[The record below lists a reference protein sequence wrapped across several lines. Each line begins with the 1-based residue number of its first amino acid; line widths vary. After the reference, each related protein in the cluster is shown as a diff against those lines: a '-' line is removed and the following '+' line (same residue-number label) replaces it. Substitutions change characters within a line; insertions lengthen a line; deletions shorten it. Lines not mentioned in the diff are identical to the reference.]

1 MKSPITLRGVVR
13 RLRYSKRLLVN
24 RRGDGVH
31 SPFAYHFITRVVR
44 NHRPYY
50 CFEELR
56 EKVKR
61 VRKNPSTRPPIHR
74 TRTLELLFRTAH
86 ELEAKRILIITAPSA
101 TSHLLDYLHQT
112 GYTESL
118 QVFSVDQLQVV
129 QLQACDFL
137 VCEYLPEAEVLTSL
151 IRQYSELAPTF
162 VAALYMPSPRW
173 RHFVA
178 NIEKQTT
185 PQLTL
190 DLMDICLHFYDKRL
204 TPSRYKGVY

>member
-61 VRKNPSTRPPIHR
+61 VRKNPSTRPPIRR

-86 ELEAKRILIITAPSA
+86 ELEAKHILILTAPSA
-101 TSHLLDYLHQT
+101 VSLLPDYLYQT

-118 QVFSVDQLQVV
+118 QVFSVDKLQVA

-137 VCEYLPEAEVLTSL
+137 VCEYLPEADILESL
-151 IRQYSELAPTF
+151 IGQCLELTPTF

-178 NIEKQTT
+178 NEEKLIA
-185 PQLTL
+185 PRLTL

-204 TPSRYKGVY
+204 TPSHYKGVY

>member
-13 RLRYSKRLLVN
+13 RLRYSKRLLIN

-44 NHRPYY
+44 NRRPYY

-56 EKVKR
+56 AKVKH
-61 VRKNPSTRPPIHR
+61 VRQNPS
-74 TRTLELLFRTAH
+74 TLELLFRTAH
-86 ELEAKRILIITAPSA
+86 ELEAKRILILTAPSA
-101 TSHLLDYLHQT
+101 VSLLPDYLYQT

-118 QVFSVDQLQVV
+118 QVFSVDQLQVA

-137 VCEYLPEAEVLTSL
+137 VCEYLPEADILESL
-151 IRQYSELAPTF
+151 IRQCLELAPTF

-185 PQLTL
+185 PRLTL

>member
-61 VRKNPSTRPPIHR
+61 VRKNPSTRPPIRR

-86 ELEAKRILIITAPSA
+86 ELEAKHILILTAPSA
-101 TSHLLDYLHQT
+101 TSLLPAYLRQT
-112 GYTESL
+112 GYAESIE
-118 QVFSVDQLQVV
+118 VFSVDQLQAV
-129 QLQACDFL
+129 QLQACDLL
-137 VCEYLPEAEVLTSL
+137 VCEYLPEAEVLESL
-151 IRQYSELAPTF
+151 IRRGSELAPTF
-162 VAALYMPSPRW
+162 VVALYMPSPRW

-185 PQLTL
+185 PRLTL

>member
-1 MKSPITLRGVVR
+1 MKKDP
-13 RLRYSKRLLVN
+13 
-24 RRGDGVH
+24 
-31 SPFAYHFITRVVR
+31 A
-44 NHRPYY
+44 
-50 CFEELR
+50 
-56 EKVKR
+56 
-61 VRKNPSTRPPIHR
+61 TRPPIHR

-101 TSHLLDYLHQT
+101 TSHLLDYLRQT

-118 QVFSVDQLQVV
+118 QVFSVDQLQVA

-185 PQLTL
+185 PRLTL